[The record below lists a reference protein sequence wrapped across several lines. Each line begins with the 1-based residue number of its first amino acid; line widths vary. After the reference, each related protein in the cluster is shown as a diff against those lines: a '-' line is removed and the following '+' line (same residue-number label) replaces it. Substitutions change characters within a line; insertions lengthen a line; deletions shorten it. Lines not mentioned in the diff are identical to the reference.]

1 MWSPSDTQF
10 IVLFYLYLTI
20 ENKSLIQHIYCK
32 WVLQMKKKWK
42 WNGPSIYFNLMH
54 LLTRCLCL
62 PKPL

>member
-32 WVLQMKKKWK
+32 WVLQMKKKMEMEW
-42 WNGPSIYFNLMH
+42 PFNIL
-54 LLTRCLCL
+54 
-62 PKPL
+62 